1 METILKKNLLNNL
14 TMSFNK
20 IKAFR
25 TLSFHL
31 FWKKVSSNRSKS
43 SWMLNQAYLKIWEQE
58 ELWILGAK
66 SIGLSQKKEV
76 RKITLIIVL
85 TVYQDHLRKKI
96 LEYKKKMIVNPLFKM
111 AIVIVNHL
119 KKLNTLILIKMH
131 KFKNY
136 RCEAKIW
143 SLWTFYPNLWDLIQ
157 TFLISISEKILW
169 LIKRCKSLQKM
180 YKTIQILEKLI

>member
-1 METILKKNLLNNL
+1 MLLYHQLIFRNARSTLVEIKDLIPFLKTFSKTVRSLIWIWMETILKKNLLNNL

-119 KKLNTLILIKMH
+119 KKLNTLI
-131 KFKNY
+131 
-136 RCEAKIW
+136 
-143 SLWTFYPNLWDLIQ
+143 
-157 TFLISISEKILW
+157 
-169 LIKRCKSLQKM
+169 
-180 YKTIQILEKLI
+180 